1 MTPETAPLPFAAF
14 LSRWGLTPDGPARR
28 TPGSDLLP
36 VRWQGRTAML
46 KLARTAEEAAG
57 HRLMVW
63 WAGQGAARVYAHDGP
78 ALLMERLDREGT
90 LAAQALGGQDSDATR
105 VLCRAAVAVHG
116 AGQGPWPALPDLHR
130 WFRALGEAA
139 GHGAEF
145 AALWAVAQRCLAEQR
160 DVRPLHG
167 DLHHGNALH
176 SAERGW
182 VLIDP
187 KGLIGD
193 PAFEYANLLCN
204 PTLAHALTPG
214 RLEAQLA
221 VIAQESGLDAARLAR
236 WAAAYAGLSAA
247 WHLEDGQPH
256 EAALTLRVAHAA
268 NLAPG
273 R

>member
-1 MTPETAPLPFAAF
+1 MTPETAPPPFAEF
-14 LSRWGLTPDGPARR
+14 LTRWALTPDGPARR

-36 VRWQGRTAML
+36 VRWQGRAAML
-46 KLARTAEEAAG
+46 KLARTWEEEAG

-63 WAGQGAARVYAHDGP
+63 WAGQGAARVYAHAGP
-78 ALLMERLDREGT
+78 ALLMERLEGEGT
-90 LAAQALGGQDSDATR
+90 LAARALGGQDSAATR
-105 VLCRAAVAVHG
+105 VLCRAAVAVHA
-116 AGQGPWPALPDLHR
+116 AGQAPWPALLDLRR

-139 GHGAEF
+139 GRGAEF
-145 AALWAVAQRCLAEQR
+145 AALWDVAQRCLAEQR

-167 DLHHGNALH
+167 DLHHGNVLH
-176 SAERGW
+176 SAEWGW

-204 PTLAHALTPG
+204 PTLAHALTPD

-221 VIAQESGLDAARLAR
+221 VIAHESGLDAVRLAR

-256 EAALTLRVAHAA
+256 KAALTLRVAHAA

>member
-1 MTPETAPLPFAAF
+1 MTPETAPPPFAAF
-14 LSRWGLTPDGPARR
+14 LSCWALTPDGPARR

-36 VRWQGRTAML
+36 VRWQGRAAML

-78 ALLMERLDREGT
+78 ALLMERLDGEGT
-90 LAAQALGGQDSDATR
+90 LAAMALGGQDGAATR
-105 VLCRAAVAVHG
+105 VLCRAAAAVHA
-116 AGQGPWPALPDLHR
+116 AGQGPWPALPDLRR

-139 GHGAEF
+139 GQGADF
-145 AALWAVAQRCLAEQR
+145 AALWELAQQCLAEQR

-167 DLHHGNALH
+167 DLHHGNVLH

-187 KGLIGD
+187 KGLLGD

-204 PTLAHALTPG
+204 PTLAHALTPD

-221 VIAQESGLDAARLAR
+221 VIAEESGLDAARLAR
-236 WAAAYAGLSAA
+236 WAVAYAGLSAA
-247 WHLEDGQPH
+247 WHLEDGQWD

-268 NLAPG
+268 NLVTG